1 MKNGNNAENIKK
13 EIGRVKAKR
22 IQLTLNQPIVKTY
35 TKLMQKIS
43 KWAYHDALVVE
54 KRDYIYECRIGV
66 GSRFQKEKAY
76 KEKRQMK

>member
-1 MKNGNNAENIKK
+1 
-13 EIGRVKAKR
+13 
-22 IQLTLNQPIVKTY
+22 
-35 TKLMQKIS
+35 MQKIS